1 MKTIKSVVVE
11 FNRPECNNNCHECGY
26 CKVIDN
32 SFDHE
37 FGTEKRE
44 DFECHCDNEDLAIYG
59 ECRILTTLI
68 EEEFSNEVIEV
79 LEIEIE
85 GQYNKGAK

>member
-1 MKTIKSVVVE
+1 MKIIKSIEVE
-11 FNRPECNNNCHECGY
+11 LRRPECDDNCHECGY

-37 FGTEKRE
+37 LGTEKRE
-44 DFECHCDNEDLAIYG
+44 DYECNCDSDTLAIYG
-59 ECRILTTLI
+59 ECRILTDLI
-68 EEEFSNEVIEV
+68 EDEFSNEVIEI